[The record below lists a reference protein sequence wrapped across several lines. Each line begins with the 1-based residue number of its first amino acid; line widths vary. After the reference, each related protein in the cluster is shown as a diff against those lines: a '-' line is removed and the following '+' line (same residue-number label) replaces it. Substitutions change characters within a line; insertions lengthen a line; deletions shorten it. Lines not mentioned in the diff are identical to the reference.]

1 MNAYILTMFVYRKNL
16 LSIGDKYYGSSSLSD
31 LLSSYWSAL
40 FHKKKTEQRNT
51 PLVINEDL
59 MYSQYRDELDEF
71 VTVKD

>member
-1 MNAYILTMFVYRKNL
+1 MMNAYIDMFVYRKNL
-16 LSIGDKYYGSSSLSD
+16 LRISDRYYGSGSLSD

-40 FHKKKTEQRNT
+40 VHKKKTKQHNAS
-51 PLVINEDL
+51 PVIDEDL